1 MLSKKYRKNRSEDKL
16 YFIIKSWLMGQI
28 GGIILYI
35 AILILGS
42 INFVQAIIVG
52 IFGFI
57 ISLMIS
63 RYFEKYINKMTKKIM
78 KFLNRYNRIENF
90 IIKRF

>member
-63 RYFEKYINKMTKKIM
+63 RYFEKYINKMKK
-78 KFLNRYNRIENF
+78 KS
-90 IIKRF
+90 

>member
-16 YFIIKSWLMGQI
+16 YFIIRSWLMGQI

>member
-1 MLSKKYRKNRSEDKL
+1 MLSKKYRKNRSENKL
-16 YFIIKSWLMGQI
+16 YFIIRSWLMGQI

-35 AILILGS
+35 AILIFGS
-42 INFVQAIIVG
+42 INFVQAIIIG

-63 RYFEKYINKMTKKIM
+63 SYFEKYINKMTKKIM
-78 KFLNRYNRIENF
+78 KFLNKHKRIENF

>member
-1 MLSKKYRKNRSEDKL
+1 MSSKKSKKNYSEDKL
-16 YFIIKSWLMGQI
+16 YFIIRSWLMGQI

-42 INFVQAIIVG
+42 IDFVQAIIIG

-57 ISLMIS
+57 TSLMIS
-63 RYFEKYINKMTKKIM
+63 KYFEKYINKITKKIM
-78 KFLNRYNRIENF
+78 KFLYKHKRIENF

>member
-63 RYFEKYINKMTKKIM
+63 RYFEKYINIITKKIM
-78 KFLNRYNRIENF
+78 RFLNRHKKIGNF
-90 IIKRF
+90 IIEHF

>member
-1 MLSKKYRKNRSEDKL
+1 
-16 YFIIKSWLMGQI
+16 MGQI

-78 KFLNRYNRIENF
+78 KFLNRYKRIENF

>member
-16 YFIIKSWLMGQI
+16 YFIIRSWLMGQI

-42 INFVQAIIVG
+42 INFVQAIIIG

-63 RYFEKYINKMTKKIM
+63 RYFEKYINIITKKIM
-78 KFLNRYNRIENF
+78 RFLNRHKKIGNF
-90 IIKRF
+90 IIEHF

>member
-16 YFIIKSWLMGQI
+16 YFIIRSWLMGQI
-28 GGIILYI
+28 GGLILYV

-57 ISLMIS
+57 ASLMIS
-63 RYFEKYINKMTKKIM
+63 RYFEKYINKITKKIM
-78 KFLNRYNRIENF
+78 KFLDKHKRIENF
-90 IIKRF
+90 ILKHF